1 LKGSL
6 LILVPNVADP
16 VVPTP
21 GVLKEWLADGEIL
34 CYRMD
39 NTERISIDQC
49 TADFARSVTE
59 MPPNHYLRLLIDLRS
74 ENAVISA
81 YALHRA
87 REVCRLRADIRGQI
101 AVLVTNRLTS
111 QIASLAL
118 RGLPLNSNR
127 ARLVF
132 SCEAEAIAWLLGN
145 GRIA

>member
-1 LKGSL
+1 LKGSS

-16 VVPTP
+16 VVPQRS
-21 GVLKEWLADGEIL
+21 VRKEWLADGQIL
-34 CYRMD
+34 CYRME

-49 TADFARSVTE
+49 AADFAQTVSAL
-59 MPPNHYLRLLIDLRS
+59 PPNDNLRLMIDLRGDT
-74 ENAVISA
+74 AVISA

-87 REVCRLRADIRGQI
+87 REVCRLRPDVRGQF

-111 QIASLAL
+111 QIAALAL
-118 RGLPLNSNR
+118 RGLPMNSNR

-132 SCEAEAIAWLLGN
+132 SSEPEAIAWLLSD

>member
-1 LKGSL
+1 M
-6 LILVPNVADP
+6 ILVPNVAEP
-16 VVPTP
+16 VIPKP
-21 GVLKEWLADGEIL
+21 GVVKEWLADGQIL
-34 CYRMD
+34 CYRME

-49 TADFARSVTE
+49 AADFARTVNGL
-59 MPPNHYLRLLIDLRS
+59 PANGFLRLMIDLHS

-87 REVCRLRADIRGQI
+87 REVCRLRPDIRGQV

-118 RGLPLNSNR
+118 RGLPLNSSR

-132 SCEAEAIAWLLGN
+132 SCEADAIAWLLGD